1 MTRPHPPQPANPAV
15 RRARRAVSVAVV
27 LAAGLL
33 GAAPAQAQATP
44 AQATPAQASALEAR
58 IRAFIARQI
67 GAVVDASALAVRAT
81 PAGDS
86 VKLEL
91 PLGGPMLRGLLE
103 ASPGAWSARV
113 KPLADNRYAIEDMR
127 ITSPMTFSLAGD
139 ALAAGKARDKPTG
152 MTIKMAEQNYSGMLD
167 TTLATTSTFDTKLRG
182 YSVTIDGPEGPRTTH
197 VDVVTGNSVWTPKGG
212 ARVDV
217 TGSLTADKYA
227 TATAAPDGSTVNVS
241 ADRLIGSSKID
252 NLDFDRLGAI
262 VQAAAAF
269 GATVDKAAKDTATLT
284 PAQRGMLRAML
295 ADVGE
300 LMDGMGSDQ
309 TMENLRVTASGQTG
323 TLTKLGL
330 GFAAAA
336 PGGMLEMR
344 LPIALEGF
352 DSPAIPKG
360 AIREMLPRLVSLTP
374 RFAGVPKAEL
384 MAILRRALD
393 ADAPDTDAMQAEL
406 TAMVEKNPVTFGI
419 DKLAVELGLA
429 SLRGGG
435 AVKVSGPGDIR
446 GDGEFRMTGLDA
458 LIRRANTAP
467 ELKMAAPALIF
478 LKGIGKADGKDMVW
492 HITYADKALMVN
504 DTNMTEMMPGK

>member
-1 MTRPHPPQPANPAV
+1 MTRSRLPQPANSTA
-15 RRARRAVSVAVV
+15 RHTSRAASIAAV

-33 GAAPAQAQATP
+33 GAAPARAEVTP
-44 AQATPAQASALEAR
+44 AQATALEAQ
-58 IRAFIARQI
+58 IRGFIARQI

-113 KPLADNRYAIEDMR
+113 KPLTDGRYAIEDMR

-139 ALAAGKARDKPTG
+139 ALAAGKGKDKDKPSS
-152 MTIKMAEQNYSGMLD
+152 MTIEMAEQSYSGMLD
-167 TTLATTSTFDTKLRG
+167 TTLATTSTFDTRLRG
-182 YSVTIDGPEGPRTTH
+182 YSVTIDGAEGPRTTH
-197 VDVVTGNSVWTPKGG
+197 LDVVTGNSVWTPKGG
-212 ARVDV
+212 ARADV

-227 TATAAPDGSTVNVS
+227 TATAMPDGSTVNVS
-241 ADRLIGSSKID
+241 ADRLIGSSRID

-269 GATVDKAAKDTATLT
+269 GATLDKASKDKAGDTTELT
-284 PAQRGMLRAML
+284 PAQRGMLRTML
-295 ADVGE
+295 ADLGE
-300 LMDGMGSDQ
+300 LMDGMGSNQ

-323 TLTKLGL
+323 TLKKLSL
-330 GFAAAA
+330 GFAASA
-336 PGGMLEMR
+336 PGGLLEMR

-360 AIREMLPRLVSLTP
+360 AIRELLPKLVSLIP

-384 MAILRRALD
+384 MAILQRA
-393 ADAPDTDAMQAEL
+393 ADVPDTDAMQAEL
-406 TAMVEKNPVTFGI
+406 TAMVGKNPVTFGI
-419 DKLAVELGLA
+419 DKLAIELGLA

-435 AVKVSGPGDIR
+435 AVKVSGADDIQ

-458 LIRRANTAP
+458 LIRRTNTTP